1 MTTSSRVGTW
11 DASNGDNDD
20 EISFRALV
28 AHHAVVSNAES
39 ALAIPA
45 NSGGN
50 PLNGTPELTMNAHDD
65 VRSSQCESARITVQ
79 DCQDLLTDLL
89 SRVNHL
95 AQSVNQLEQLQLQL
109 NVLPQEVLTPAPSAD
124 KPSAPR
130 RCEPR
135 HEHRLDAEG

>member
-1 MTTSSRVGTW
+1 MTTSSQVGTW

-39 ALAIPA
+39 ALAMPA

-50 PLNGTPELTMNAHDD
+50 PLNDAIAHDG

-135 HEHRLDAEG
+135 HEHRLDAER